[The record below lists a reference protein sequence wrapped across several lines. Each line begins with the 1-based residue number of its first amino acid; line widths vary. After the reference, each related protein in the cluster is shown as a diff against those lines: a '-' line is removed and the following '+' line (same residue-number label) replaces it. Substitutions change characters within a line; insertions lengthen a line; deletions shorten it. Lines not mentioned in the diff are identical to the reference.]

1 MTLLTADIIAKFYT
15 FLWPMLR
22 ISALML
28 TAPLFAQAAFNVR
41 LRVLLALVLTW
52 LVYPLYEWPV
62 VDPTSAAGLKEL
74 VNQVMIGSLA
84 GLILQVVVAAVVV
97 AGQSAAAS
105 MGLAMASM
113 MDPNMGSVPVVSQF
127 LFLLASLVLV
137 SSGGHAIL
145 LSLILESFRTLPIGT
160 SILTPTSLTLVL
172 RWSTMI
178 FLGGVLVALPIM
190 IAMLF
195 VNIGVGIVSRA
206 APSLNVFSL
215 GFPAAIAG
223 GFLVLFIF
231 LGSMVGRM
239 EWLWLSGFDVVRDL
253 LGVPRG

>member
-1 MTLLTADIIAKFYT
+1 MTLLSADIIAKFYT

-52 LVYPLYEWPV
+52 LVFPLHDWPV
-62 VDPTSAAGLKEL
+62 LDPVSGPGLRE
-74 VNQVMIGSLA
+74 VFNQIMIGALA

-97 AGQSAAAS
+97 AGQSVAAS
-105 MGLAMASM
+105 MGLSMASM
-113 MDPNMGSVPVVSQF
+113 IDPTMGSVPVVSQF
-127 LFLLASLVLV
+127 LLLLASLVLV
-137 SSGGHAIL
+137 SAGGHVIL
-145 LSLILESFRTLPIGT
+145 LSLIIESFRTLPVGT
-160 SILTPTSLTLVL
+160 SIINQDSLGLVL
-172 RWSTMI
+172 RWSSMI
-178 FLGGVLVALPIM
+178 FLGGVLIALPVM
-190 IAMLF
+190 IALLF
-195 VNIGVGIVSRA
+195 VNVGVGIVSRA
-206 APSLNVFSL
+206 APSLNIFSL
-215 GFPAAIAG
+215 GFPAAVIG

-239 EWLWLSGFDVVRDL
+239 EWLWVSAFDVVRDL